1 MTKLKEYDQSIAIHA
16 KEVDRIQDVI
26 TGLDPTTSDYT
37 TASANLKT
45 MCEVKQTEIR
55 SKNEYLSGKIPPW
68 LTGFVGTAVGIV
80 LFGVLRYDDQ
90 HDGVF
95 SSQALNIWDKVARKF

>member
-1 MTKLKEYDQSIAIHA
+1 MKKLKEYDQSIAIHA

-26 TGLDPTTSDYT
+26 TGLDPTTDEYT
-37 TASANLKT
+37 KASTNLKT
-45 MCEVKQTEIR
+45 MCEVKQTEVR
-55 SKNEYLSGKIPPW
+55 SKNEYLAGKIPPW

-80 LFGVLRYDDQ
+80 LFGILRYDDQ